1 MLIYATCDRRYQG
14 LYENAFTASARA
26 FGHDVEVFCD
36 DDFVHT
42 EADAMRIVLRR
53 FQILPDLLR
62 KHGSALMLDVDSMV
76 RRPITIEPEYDL
88 GIFLRPTPEK
98 QFRTLCSV
106 FYCTDRAMAFAEA
119 MKAACDK
126 ADPEKLSWCD
136 EQGILWDVYDR
147 LGDQYHVKFLDRS
160 FIDWE
165 WPCKAAVYTGKG
177 AIKATLPFKRELEKW
192 RRRSADMERAAC

>member
-14 LYENAFTASARA
+14 LYQTAFTTSARA
-26 FGHDVEVFCD
+26 FGHDVEVFCT

-42 EADAMRIVLRR
+42 EDDAMRIVLWR
-53 FQILPDLLR
+53 FQMLPELLR
-62 KHGSALMLDVDSMV
+62 KHGSALMLDIDSMV
-76 RRPITIEPEYDL
+76 RRPIAFDPAYDL

-119 MKAACDK
+119 MKEACDN
-126 ADPEKLSWCD
+126 AGKLKWCD

-147 LGDQYHVKFLDRS
+147 LGDQFNVAFLGRDL
-160 FIDWE
+160 IDWE

-177 AIKATLPFKRELEKW
+177 AIKASLPFKRELEKW
-192 RRRSADMERAAC
+192 RRRSEDMEKAAC